1 MGGDTVPDID
11 PSQTWP
17 SLPYPDWQETCSA
30 LHLWTQIAGKYR
42 LAHAPWVNHSWHAT
56 LYVTPRGLTTGTV
69 PDPCGRDVVLTFDFC
84 DHALVVQAEGGH
96 NAGFQ
101 LDTMSVADFH
111 AKTKHAIESVGG
123 TPDIHPR
130 PNELPEPVPFAA
142 DTQVRSYDSE
152 AVERFHRALVL
163 IERVMQQFRTSFI
176 GKVSPVHLF
185 WGALDLAVTRFS
197 GRPAPLHRGG
207 IPHLPDTVT
216 REAYSHEVS
225 SAGFWP
231 GGGGVDEAMFYSYA
245 YPEPAGFAQ
254 HPVEPAAAHYDS
266 SLQEFLLPY
275 EAVRGAA
282 DPEAALMRFL
292 RSTYEAAAECGG
304 WPRSVLECEPGRP
317 RVPRSVSPADLRA

>member
-1 MGGDTVPDID
+1 VQVINASRP
-11 PSQTWP
+11 WP

-56 LYVTPRGLTTGTV
+56 LYVTPRGLTTGAV
-69 PDPCGRDVVLTFDFC
+69 PDPSGRDIALTFDFC
-84 DHALVVQAEGGH
+84 DHALVVQADRGH
-96 NAGFQ
+96 TAGFP
-101 LDTMSVADFH
+101 LGAMSVADFH
-111 AKTKHAIESVGG
+111 AQMKRTIAAVGG
-123 TPDIHPR
+123 TPDIHQR
-130 PNELPEPVPFAA
+130 PNELPDPVPFAE
-142 DTQVRSYDSE
+142 DTRIRPYDRE
-152 AVERFHRALVL
+152 AVERFHHALVL
-163 IERVMQQFRTSFI
+163 IERVLAQFRTSFV

-197 GRPAPLHRGG
+197 GRSAPLHRGG
-207 IPHLPDTVT
+207 IPNLPDAVT

-225 SAGFWP
+225 SAGFWA

-254 HPVEPAAAHYDS
+254 YSVEPAAAHYDT

-275 EAVRGAA
+275 EAVRRAA
-282 DPEAALMRFL
+282 DPEATLLQFL

-304 WPRSVLECEPGRP
+304 WPRSELECEPGRP
-317 RVPRSVSPADLRA
+317 GVPRSVAAPS